1 VSSSDP
7 NLGNTGQGV
16 TIKTDVSFYQLDHS
30 KNDFKLLRTLAGRTT
45 NTIRWSPRGRHVVLA
60 TVGST
65 SKSELE
71 FWDLDFNS
79 DEAIKKE
86 VPKEDWGTGIQ
97 QLGVADHYGVTDVE
111 WDPSGR
117 YLATAASA
125 WTHTIEN
132 GYAIWDFRGQEIE
145 KRLLDR
151 FKQFLWRPRPPSLL
165 LKEQK
170 RTIRRNLR
178 EYSRAFDEA
187 DAAEETTVSAE
198 LVAQRKRAVDEW
210 NAWRVRVAEEVGE
223 ARRARGKRGE
233 LPAHKE
239 EEEKEEI
246 EVWIDEVIEQIE
258 EVVE

>member
-1 VSSSDP
+1 
-7 NLGNTGQGV
+7 
-16 TIKTDVSFYQLDHS
+16 
-30 KNDFKLLRTLAGRTT
+30 
-45 NTIRWSPRGRHVVLA
+45 
-60 TVGST
+60 VGST

-71 FWDLDFNS
+71 FWDLDFNFDDMVKKDAS
-79 DEAIKKE
+79 KDEWAA
-86 VPKEDWGTGIQ
+86 GIQ
-97 QLGVADHYGVTDVE
+97 QLGMADHYGVTDVE

-125 WTHTIEN
+125 WTHTVRYPPVVHLSTFCMAYLQPHRTAPQIEN

-165 LKEQK
+165 TNKPKQK
-170 RTIRRNLR
+170 IRKNLR
-178 EYSRAFDEA
+178 EYSRAFEEA

-210 NAWRVRVAEEVGE
+210 NAWRVRVTEEVAE
-223 ARRARGKRGE
+223 ARRGRGRRGE
-233 LPAHKE
+233 EPERERE
-239 EEEKEEI
+239 EEEDKEEI
-246 EVWIDEVIEQIE
+246 EVWIDELIEQTE

>member
-1 VSSSDP
+1 MSSGTRAGDTSP
-7 NLGNTGQGV
+7 PLPAPGHTRYVPTKKFN
-16 TIKTDVSFYQLDHS
+16 KTLTS
-30 KNDFKLLRTLAGRTT
+30 N
-45 NTIRWSPRGRHVVLA
+45 A
-60 TVGST
+60 TR
-65 SKSELE
+65 
-71 FWDLDFNS
+71 
-79 DEAIKKE
+79 
-86 VPKEDWGTGIQ
+86 PQ
-97 QLGVADHYGVTDVE
+97 
-111 WDPSGR
+111 
-117 YLATAASA
+117 
-125 WTHTIEN
+125 IEN

-210 NAWRVRVAEEVGE
+210 NAWRVRVAEEVSE

-233 LPAHKE
+233 LPAHKKE

>member
-1 VSSSDP
+1 
-7 NLGNTGQGV
+7 
-16 TIKTDVSFYQLDHS
+16 
-30 KNDFKLLRTLAGRTT
+30 
-45 NTIRWSPRGRHVVLA
+45 
-60 TVGST
+60 
-65 SKSELE
+65 LE
-71 FWDLDFNS
+71 FWDLDINS
-79 DEAIKKE
+79 DDT
-86 VPKEDWGTGIQ
+86 VRRDTPNDWAASIQ

-125 WTHTIEN
+125 WTHTVLYPPATVLGTTFLSYLLARRAPQIEN

-151 FKQFLWRPRPPSLL
+151 FKQFLWRPRSQSLL
-165 LKEQK
+165 AKEQK

-178 EYSRAFDEA
+178 EYSRAFEEA

-210 NAWRVRVAEEVGE
+210 NAWRVRIAEEVAE
-223 ARRARGKRGE
+223 VRPTRGRRGE
-233 LPAHKE
+233 LPARKQDE
-239 EEEKEEI
+239 DKEEI
-246 EVWIDEVIEQIE
+246 EVWIDEVIEQVE